1 MAKVS
6 LNAITPIKK
15 VDPRIIKIG
24 EQEVEVIQ
32 YLPVN
37 DKLALVERVLN
48 LTIDDTGFL
57 NPVRL
62 EVYTILEIVKTY
74 TNISITEKMLENAP
88 KTYDALMINSILDL
102 IIESIPED
110 EYDAIFDAIEDCA
123 EHTIKYLNS
132 FVGMM
137 KTVTN
142 DYDATKMN
150 VEEIMKALDQPD
162 KIGLVKDILDK
173 IG

>member
-6 LNAITPIKK
+6 LKTVAPIKK
-15 VDPRIIKIG
+15 VEPQIIKIN
-24 EQEVEVIQ
+24 EQDVEVVQ

-62 EVYTILEIVKTY
+62 EIYTILEIVKTY
-74 TNISITEKMLENAP
+74 TNISITEKMIEEAH
-88 KTYDALMINSILDL
+88 KTYDTLMINGILDT
-102 IIESIPED
+102 IIAAIPED
-110 EYDAIFDAIEDCA
+110 EYNAVFDAVEDCA
-123 EHTIKYLNS
+123 EHSVKYLTS

-137 KTVTN
+137 KTISN
-142 DYDATKMN
+142 DYDATKLN
-150 VEEIMKALDQPD
+150 VDEIMKTLDQPD
-162 KIGLVKDILDK
+162 KVGLVKDILEK

>member
-6 LNAITPIKK
+6 LKAVTPIKK
-15 VDPRIIKIG
+15 VDPQIIKIG

-62 EVYTILEIVKTY
+62 EVYAILEKVRGDNY
-74 TNISITEKMLENAP
+74 
-88 KTYDALMINSILDL
+88 
-102 IIESIPED
+102 
-110 EYDAIFDAIEDCA
+110 
-123 EHTIKYLNS
+123 
-132 FVGMM
+132 
-137 KTVTN
+137 
-142 DYDATKMN
+142 
-150 VEEIMKALDQPD
+150 
-162 KIGLVKDILDK
+162 
-173 IG
+173 

>member
-1 MAKVS
+1 MAKIS
-6 LNAITPIKK
+6 LKTIAPIKK
-15 VDPRIIKIG
+15 VDPKIIDIG
-24 EQEVEVIQ
+24 EQKIEVIQ

-62 EVYTILEIVKTY
+62 EVYAILEIVKTY
-74 TNISITEKMLENAP
+74 TNISITDKMMENAP
-88 KTYDALMINSILDL
+88 NTYDVLMINGVLDH
-102 IIESIPED
+102 IISAIPED

-123 EHTIKYLNS
+123 EHTVKYLNS

-137 KTVTN
+137 KTVTEN
-142 DYDATKMN
+142 YDATKMN
-150 VEEIMKALDQPD
+150 VEEIMKTLDQPD

>member
-6 LNAITPIKK
+6 LNAVTPIKK
-15 VDPRIIKIG
+15 VEPQMIKIC
-24 EQEVEVIQ
+24 EQEVEIIQ

-62 EVYTILEIVKTY
+62 EVYAILEIVKTY
-74 TNISITEKMLENAP
+74 TNISITEKMMENAP
-88 KTYDALMINSILDL
+88 KTYDALMINGVLDL

-123 EHTIKYLNS
+123 EHTVKYLNS

-142 DYDATKMN
+142 DYDATKLN
-150 VEEIMKALDQPD
+150 VEEIMKTLDQPD
-162 KIGLVKDILDK
+162 KVGLVKDILDK